1 MKARQLRTRIIAYF
15 VGISLFISILF
26 GVVCFLFA
34 YTIEDHLF
42 NVILKDEASYVSQQ
56 LSLGNT
62 PVPRL
67 EFIEYLEN
75 KQQLP
80 QFIQNTLQ
88 ESPNAR
94 EFSSQGDLHYHL
106 MLLDQGLLLAEVSEQ
121 LVVRKL
127 KLGMFNFMLVALGI
141 VLLVAIILAYLSLAM
156 AKKLLKPLD
165 KLVDI
170 VAEAPV
176 EKLPQNFSD
185 QFVKDEI
192 GGFART
198 LEKALDRIR
207 DFIEREQAFTRDA
220 SHELRTPIAVTQG
233 ALTLLKQEAL
243 TEKQQELVERAAIAQ
258 SQMTQSVEI
267 LLALAREETIK
278 QSDVKL
284 LPIVESC
291 ILQQVSKI
299 ADKDISVE
307 VNISACATV
316 SLSES
321 ALSLILSN
329 LIGNAFSHV
338 ETGTVTVSFA
348 NNTLSIIDTG
358 QGIPDEI
365 LGRIFESGIKGE
377 SSAGLGMGL
386 SIVFRLCQRL
396 DIDLSLESTPQGTA
410 FHLTYITN

>member
-15 VGISLFISILF
+15 VGISLFISVLF

-42 NVILKDEASYVSQQ
+42 NVILKDEANYVSQQ

-67 EFIEYLEN
+67 EFIEYLED

-80 QFIQNTLQ
+80 QFIQNILQ
-88 ESPNAR
+88 ESPNAS

-106 MLLDQGLLLAEVSEQ
+106 MWLDQGLLLAEVSEQ

-165 KLVDI
+165 KLVEI
-170 VAEAPV
+170 VSEAPV

-198 LEKALDRIR
+198 LEQALDRIR
-207 DFIEREQAFTRDA
+207 KFIDREQAFTRDA

-233 ALTLLKQEAL
+233 ALTLLKQEKL
-243 TEKQQELVERAAIAQ
+243 SEKQLQLVNRAAAAQ
-258 SQMTQSVEI
+258 AQMTQSVEL
-267 LLALAREETIK
+267 LLALAREETI
-278 QSDVKL
+278 QQTNVKL

-291 ILQQVSKI
+291 VLQQAPKI
-299 ADKDISVE
+299 ANKDISVE
-307 VNISACATV
+307 VNV
-316 SLSES
+316 SSNAAIAVGES
-321 ALSLILSN
+321 ALNLILSN

-338 ETGTVTVSFA
+338 ESGSVTVSFTD
-348 NNTLSIIDTG
+348 NTLSIIDTG
-358 QGIPDEI
+358 QGIPNEI
-365 LGRIFESGIKGE
+365 LDRIFESGIKSE
-377 SSAGLGMGL
+377 SSKGLGMGL
-386 SIVFRLCQRL
+386 SIVYRLCQRL
-396 DIDLSLESTPQGTA
+396 DIDLSLESNQQGTA
-410 FHLTYITN
+410 FHLTFADS

>member
-26 GVVCFLFA
+26 GFVCFLFA

-42 NVILKDEASYVSQQ
+42 NVILKDEANYISQQ
-56 LSLGNT
+56 LSLGNP

-67 EFIEYLEN
+67 EFIEYLED

-88 ESPNAR
+88 ESPNAI
-94 EFSSQGDLHYHL
+94 EFSLQGDLHYHL
-106 MLLDQGLLLAEVSEQ
+106 MWLDKGLLLAEVSEQ
-121 LVVRKL
+121 LVVRKV

-141 VLLVAIILAYLSLAM
+141 VLIVAVILAYLSLAM

-170 VAEAPV
+170 VAQAPV
-176 EKLPQNFSD
+176 EKLPQNFSQ

-198 LEKALDRIR
+198 LEQALDRIR
-207 DFIEREQAFTRDA
+207 KFIDREQAFTRDA

-233 ALTLLKQEAL
+233 ALTLLKQESL
-243 TEKQQELVERAAIAQ
+243 NKKQLELVNRAVAAQ
-258 SQMTQSVEI
+258 AQMTQSVEI

-278 QSDVKL
+278 QTEVKL

-291 ILQQVSKI
+291 VLQQASKI
-299 ADKDISVE
+299 ANKDISVE
-307 VNISACATV
+307 VNVPSNATISVGEIAIN
-316 SLSES
+316 
-321 ALSLILSN
+321 LILSN

-338 ETGTVTVSFA
+338 EKGTVTVSFA
-348 NNTLSIIDTG
+348 NNILSIIDTG
-358 QGIPDEI
+358 QGIPKELLD
-365 LGRIFESGIKGE
+365 RIFESGIKSE
-377 SSAGLGMGL
+377 SSTGLGMGL

-396 DIDLSLESTPQGTA
+396 DIGLSLDSSQQGTA
-410 FHLTYITN
+410 FHLTCMTH